1 MCGICGIINFSR
13 QPVAQH
19 PLRCMM
25 ARMKHRGPNDDGVF
39 VDGAFGLGH
48 VRLSIIDLSS
58 AGHQPMVSE
67 DGRFAL
73 VYNGEIYNYIELRE
87 ELEPFIPFRTRT
99 DTEVLL
105 NAFRYWGPD
114 CLHRFNGMFA
124 FAIYDAKE
132 KTVFAARDRF
142 GIKPFYYYRDD
153 EHVLF
158 ASDIPPILEVLPE
171 ARQADEHTV
180 FEYLVFNR
188 TDQTERTFFKDIK
201 KLQHGHCMTIGP
213 DGMSIR
219 RWYNLRERVQEPF
232 RSTEEFRA
240 TLSSA
245 IALRLRSDVP
255 VGVCLSGGLDS
266 SSIVSIL
273 LHDYHREDINT
284 FSAVY
289 GEGIEGDESE
299 FIDEYRGRL
308 DHMHR
313 VYPSA
318 DTFYHDLF
326 DYTRAHS
333 EPTPTTGPYAQ
344 FMVMQLAKDHVAV
357 TLDGQ
362 GADEQLAG
370 YHYFY
375 GYHFKD
381 LFKKLKWSKLFREI
395 WQYSLQ
401 HHSLYGLKTFLFFML
416 PPALR
421 TKLRAGEGNYL
432 NKDFYNAHA
441 ANSVISGDLYDAPSL
456 QEALLAHFEYK
467 LEHLLKWE
475 DRNSMYFSLEAR
487 VPFLD
492 HRLVQRLLAM
502 PGERHINR
510 GVTKAFLREAMAG
523 TLPEKIRNRK
533 DKVGFVTP
541 QAEWFRSERFKV
553 FIGSMVC
560 SDSIKRRGYI
570 KPEAAQRLLE
580 MHDTGEHDFSRD
592 IWKLVNLELWFRNYI
607 D

>member
-1 MCGICGIINFSR
+1 MCGICGIIEFSR
-13 QPVAQH
+13 RPVTEQPL
-19 PLRCMM
+19 LRMM
-25 ARMKHRGPNDDGVF
+25 KRMKHRGPNDEGVF
-39 VDGAFGLGH
+39 MDGPVGLGH

-67 DGRFAL
+67 DGRFVL
-73 VYNGEIYNYIELRE
+73 VYNGEIYNYIELRQ
-87 ELEPFIPFRTRT
+87 ELQGFFPFRTHT

-105 NAFRYWGPD
+105 NAFRHWGAD
-114 CLHRFNGMFA
+114 CLHRLNGMFA
-124 FAIYDAKE
+124 FAVYDRQE
-132 KTVFAARDRF
+132 GTVFAARDRF

-153 EHVLF
+153 ERLVF
-158 ASDIPPILEVLPE
+158 ASDIPPILEVAPT
-171 ARQADEHTV
+171 AKQADDHTI

-188 TDQTERTFFKDIK
+188 TDQSERTFFRDIK
-201 KLQHGHCMTIGP
+201 KLQHGHCMIAGP
-213 DGMSIR
+213 DGISIR
-219 RWYNLRERVQEPF
+219 KWYHLREQIKEPF

-273 LHDYHREDINT
+273 LNDYHRDDINT

-289 GEGIEGDESE
+289 GEGVKGDESE
-299 FIDEYRGRL
+299 FINEYRGQL
-308 DHMHR
+308 DHMHS

-318 DTFYHDLF
+318 DTFYYDLF

-375 GYHFKD
+375 GYFFKD
-381 LFKKLKWSKLFREI
+381 LFRSFKWLRLLNEI
-395 WQYSLQ
+395 RGYSQ
-401 HHSLYGLKTFLFFML
+401 EHRSLYGLKTFLFFML
-416 PPALR
+416 PQGLR
-421 TKLRAGEGNYL
+421 TKLRAKEGNYL
-432 NKDFYNAHA
+432 TGDFYNAHA
-441 ANSVISGDLYDAPSL
+441 QNTVISGDLYDAPSL
-456 QEALLAHFEYK
+456 QESLLAHFEYK

-475 DRNSMYFSLEAR
+475 DRNSMFFSIEAR

-492 HRLVQRLLAM
+492 HRLVERLLAM
-502 PGERHINR
+502 PGESHIKK
-510 GVTKAFLREAMAG
+510 GVTKAFLREAMEG

-541 QAEWFRSERFKV
+541 QSQWFRSERFKV
-553 FIGSMVC
+553 FIGSTVC
-560 SDSIKRRGYI
+560 SDSIARRGYV
-570 KPEAAQRLLE
+570 KPESVCRLLK
-580 MHDTGEHDFSRD
+580 MHDTGKEDFSRD